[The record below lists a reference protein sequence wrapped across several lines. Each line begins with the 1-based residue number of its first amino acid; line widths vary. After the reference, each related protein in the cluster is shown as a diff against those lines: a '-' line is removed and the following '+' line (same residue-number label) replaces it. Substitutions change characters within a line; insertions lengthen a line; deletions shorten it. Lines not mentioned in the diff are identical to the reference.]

1 MAQNLH
7 CQETSSHER
16 TSKASLRWLKAVVPS
31 NLMLLRL
38 NAAGGLEDAV
48 QQLLDP
54 CVDVTV
60 KHYYY
65 SGWTP
70 LSWAAI
76 GGHEAV
82 VRLQLQGLADDKA
95 KVGRTRMPLL
105 WAAEKG
111 HTTVV
116 RLLLDNGGKVDAK
129 DDGCGRTPLSWAAE
143 KGHEAGMRLLLA
155 NYADLEAK
163 DVFGRTPK

>member
-1 MAQNLH
+1 MAQNLR

-48 QQLLDP
+48 QQLLDQ
-54 CVDVTV
+54 CVDVTA

-111 HTTVV
+111 HETVV
-116 RLLLDNGGKVDAK
+116 RLLLDNFGDV
-129 DDGCGRTPLSWAAE
+129 
-143 KGHEAGMRLLLA
+143 
-155 NYADLEAK
+155 EAK
-163 DVFGRTPK
+163 DVFGRTPM